1 MCSQLHVRIT
11 DLSYEGNN
19 RKPNHCY
26 PVSLSYSSFFLID
39 YMWLRFNF
47 CKYFLSLI
55 YTKTCFSF
63 SILISFLFSYCVQ
76 LVWIQSSASVSDFN
90 ICTQHL
96 VELNTSHMN
105 FMHIFFVDIV
115 CWFFL
120 FVFCCCLFQLNRGHM
135 DHIKKI
141 DSDYVAQMWTWMLNN
156 SKYHV
161 RLYYVHKCVG
171 VFAPAPQ
178 YKCSQVMDSHS
189 KHGGRDMEP
198 VSYMWVFK
206 SLHYSDSSSD
216 RWSRAENTV

>member
-115 CWFFL
+115 CWFF
-120 FVFCCCLFQLNRGHM
+120 FVCFLLLLISAEQRSHGSY
-135 DHIKKI
+135 KK
-141 DSDYVAQMWTWMLNN
+141 
-156 SKYHV
+156 K
-161 RLYYVHKCVG
+161 
-171 VFAPAPQ
+171 
-178 YKCSQVMDSHS
+178 
-189 KHGGRDMEP
+189 
-198 VSYMWVFK
+198 
-206 SLHYSDSSSD
+206 
-216 RWSRAENTV
+216 

>member
-1 MCSQLHVRIT
+1 MLTAPCENHRLIIWGKQQETQPLLSSQSLIFILLPYWLHVAT
-11 DLSYEGNN
+11 
-19 RKPNHCY
+19 
-26 PVSLSYSSFFLID
+26 VQFLQI
-39 YMWLRFNF
+39 
-47 CKYFLSLI
+47 FLVTHL
-55 YTKTCFSF
+55 YQTCFSF

-135 DHIKKI
+135 NHIKKI

>member
-1 MCSQLHVRIT
+1 MHTVPCENHRLIIWGKQQETQPLLSNQSLIFILLPYWLQLR
-11 DLSYEGNN
+11 
-19 RKPNHCY
+19 
-26 PVSLSYSSFFLID
+26 
-39 YMWLRFNF
+39 LRFNF

-63 SILISFLFSYCVQ
+63 SILNSFIFSFCVK

-90 ICTQHL
+90 TCTQHL
-96 VELNTSHMN
+96 VELNTGHMN

-115 CWFFL
+115 CWFF
-120 FVFCCCLFQLNRGHM
+120 CLFFVVAYFSWTEFTW
-135 DHIKKI
+135 IIWKI

-161 RLYYVHKCVG
+161 RLYYVQKCVG

-178 YKCSQVMDSHS
+178 YKCSQGMDGPS

-198 VSYMWVFK
+198 VSYMWVFR
-206 SLHYSDSSSD
+206 SLH
-216 RWSRAENTV
+216 

>member
-1 MCSQLHVRIT
+1 MHTAPCENHRLIIWGKQQEIQPLLSNQSLIFILLPYWLQL
-11 DLSYEGNN
+11 
-19 RKPNHCY
+19 
-26 PVSLSYSSFFLID
+26 
-39 YMWLRFNF
+39 WLRFNF

-63 SILISFLFSYCVQ
+63 SILISFIFSYCVK

-90 ICTQHL
+90 TCTQHL

-115 CWFFL
+115 CWFF
-120 FVFCCCLFQLNRGHM
+120 FVSFLLL
-135 DHIKKI
+135 HISAEQSSHGSYKKI

-178 YKCSQVMDSHS
+178 YKCSQVMEPS

-198 VSYMWVFK
+198 VSYMWVFR